1 VFAGYCLLVAD
12 RVTIMTIRAAVFDI
26 GDVLEIAPDLGVG
39 RRWEVRLGFA
49 VGEVSRRLADVWAA
63 GAIGAVTEDE
73 VRQAISDRLGVAGE
87 QTDAIMAD
95 FWEQYLGTGNSEL
108 IEYCRGLRPR
118 YRTGILSNSFV
129 GAREREQAAYGFEDL
144 VDDIIYSHEVGMSKP
159 DPRIYELTCA
169 RLEVRPE
176 EMIFLDDVEPN
187 VAAARAAGIHGIHY
201 RDNAQA
207 IAEIEELLTSAGG

>member
-1 VFAGYCLLVAD
+1 MA
-12 RVTIMTIRAAVFDI
+12 IRAAVFDI
-26 GDVLEIAPDLGVG
+26 GDVLEIAPDLGVSA
-39 RRWEVRLGFA
+39 RWEARLGL
-49 VGEVSRRLADVWAA
+49 GEGELRRRLAEVWEA
-63 GAIGAVTEDE
+63 GAIGAVAEDE
-73 VRQAISDRLGVAGE
+73 VRQAISDRLGVARGRA
-87 QTDAIMAD
+87 DAIMAD

-118 YRTGILSNSFV
+118 CRTGILSNSFV
-129 GAREREQAAYGFEDL
+129 GARAREQAAYGFEDL
-144 VDDIIYSHEVGMSKP
+144 VDDIVYSHEVGLSKP

-176 EMIFLDDVEPN
+176 EMIFLDDLEPN
-187 VAAARAAGIHGIHY
+187 VAAARAVGIHGIHY